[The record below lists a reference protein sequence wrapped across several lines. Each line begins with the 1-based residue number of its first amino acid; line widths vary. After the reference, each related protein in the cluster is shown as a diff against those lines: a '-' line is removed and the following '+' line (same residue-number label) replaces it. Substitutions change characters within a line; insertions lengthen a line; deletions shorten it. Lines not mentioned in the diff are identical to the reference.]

1 MRIKSCLRAP
11 ALLEGANNAGDF
23 SGTAEKHS
31 FNPNPQNNFIL
42 LGISNNYSTHTGT
55 VLAAATY

>member
-23 SGTAEKHS
+23 SGIAEKHS
-31 FNPNPQNNFIL
+31 FNPDPQNNFIL
-42 LGISNNYSTHTGT
+42 LGISNKITPFTREQF
-55 VLAAATY
+55 

>member
-31 FNPNPQNNFIL
+31 FNPDPQNNFIL
-42 LGISNNYSTHTGT
+42 LGISNNYSIHT
-55 VLAAATY
+55 

>member
-23 SGTAEKHS
+23 SGIAEKHR
-31 FNPNPQNNFIL
+31 FNPHPQNNFIL
-42 LGISNNYSTHTGT
+42 LGISNNYSIHTGT
-55 VLAAATY
+55 VLTAATY